1 MFQIFDCIG
10 RAVGRPEGYKKH
22 ITAQRLAERPG
33 RIKTALWEAYHSHY
47 DHPTDQDPATGT
59 RLVYRVAW
67 QGVIESPILASE
79 KVISKYDGRL
89 HGGVEIAEVVAA

>member
-10 RAVGRPEGYKKH
+10 RAVGRPDGYKKH

-67 QGVIESPILASE
+67 QGVIDSPILASE
-79 KVISKYDGRL
+79 RIISKYDGRL
-89 HGGVEIAEVVAA
+89 RDGVETPEEVAA